1 MVKTRVLRKKSN
13 LRSKESSFVVDN
25 FKTPPSGS
33 HISKAALTKLI
44 NAPQSEH
51 AFSLD
56 VTYNVGATPILPF
69 NHPLARC
76 PKCKHHNK
84 DHREV
89 VQPNRK
95 SPDKLS
101 PPENIESSIE
111 TPDAV
116 KILKQ
121 LKTIDNIDIS
131 PYVRNYLER
140 KLIDKLEKTHGDSQ
154 LLQPMDA
161 LNIGQLELVYNFDQ
175 TTKVPEQV
183 YNDETSQPIQHVDI
197 LAPATVRAHTRTI
210 RRLKAP
216 SRSLVLIKAKS
227 SIDLQKRTN
236 RKSIQLPG
244 KASFS
249 GHQYFTRTRA
259 KELKEKSNLAYFSV
273 PTNADNDF
281 FELTKSTF
289 KTRLGNT
296 TVTKSRIY
304 RRPHQSQPSKQS
316 VSKAKTKVAAAALSQ
331 SLVAPKQPIRKSM
344 IPRLS
349 GKKGAPK
356 RQ

>member
-1 MVKTRVLRKKSN
+1 MVKTRVLRKKGN
-13 LRSKESSFVVDN
+13 LRSKERSFVVDN
-25 FKTPPSGS
+25 FKTPPSVS
-33 HISKAALTKLI
+33 HISEPAVTKLI
-44 NAPQSEH
+44 KAPKSAH
-51 AFSLD
+51 ALD
-56 VTYNVGATPILPF
+56 VKYNVGATATLPL

-84 DHREV
+84 DHRV
-89 VQPNRK
+89 VVEPNRK
-95 SPDKLS
+95 SNNKLS
-101 PPENIESSIE
+101 SPTNIEGSIQ

-140 KLIDKLEKTHGDSQ
+140 KLIDKLKKTHGDSQ
-154 LLQPMDA
+154 LLQSMEA
-161 LNIGQLELVYNFDQ
+161 LNIGQLELNNFDQ
-175 TTKVPEQV
+175 AFNVSEQG
-183 YNDETSQPIQHVDI
+183 YNDETSQPIQHADTPA
-197 LAPATVRAHTRTI
+197 LATVRGHTRTI
-210 RRLKAP
+210 RRQKAP
-216 SRSLVLIKAKS
+216 SRSRVLIKAKS
-227 SIDLQKRTN
+227 SIDQRKRTN

-244 KASFS
+244 KANISS
-249 GHQYFTRTRA
+249 HQYFTRTRA

-281 FELTKSTF
+281 FELAKSSF

-296 TVTKSRIY
+296 TVTKSRTY
-304 RRPHQSQPSKQS
+304 RRPYRSLASNQS
-316 VSKAKTKVAAAALSQ
+316 VSKAKTKVAAATLSQ
-331 SLVAPKQPIRKSM
+331 SLVAPKQPMRKSM

-349 GKKGAPK
+349 GKTGAPK